1 MRKNYKI
8 LLSTLGAVG
17 LCASISMNATSCSN
31 YTKFNA
37 KVVGHRGCPSNANV
51 FENTIASFE
60 VAGQSD
66 YYSAIE
72 CDVWPNA
79 TANELYVVHDEY
91 PFYEDPFA
99 SVAEVDS
106 DVAESYTL
114 HASANYPRENP
125 GSFDHNSAINKYKL
139 PTLEEYLNVC
149 VKYKKTAVIE
159 LKDTV
164 KWAAD
169 KNGIWTDDAIQELNK
184 AINKIVKDGNYIL
197 ISFDNDLLDH
207 IANGSFSPSINLPK
221 EKMQQ
226 LFDPSLN
233 TDSSK
238 GPQWGSWKWVADQG
252 WNIDV
257 GDALSPSTLDWGAY
271 INSDFV
277 EYFHNKNLEVN
288 VWTVNTLDR
297 AKALD
302 VIGVD
307 YITTDWIL

>member
-1 MRKNYKI
+1 MRNTYKI
-8 LLSTLGAVG
+8 LLSTLGISG
-17 LCASISMNATSCSN
+17 LSASVLLGATSCSG

-37 KVVGHRGCPSNANV
+37 KVVGHRGCPSNKNV
-51 FENTIASFE
+51 FENTIGSFE
-60 VAGQSD
+60 AAGQSD

-79 TANELYVVHDEY
+79 TADQLYVVHDEY
-91 PFYEDPFA
+91 PFYQDPKA
-99 SVAEVDS
+99 SVANIEYDL
-106 DVAESYTL
+106 AESYTL

-125 GSFDHNSAINKYKL
+125 GSFDHDSATKNYKL
-139 PTLEEYLNVC
+139 PTLEEYLQVC
-149 VKYKKTAVIE
+149 AKYQKTAVIE

-164 KWAAD
+164 KWTSTSS
-169 KNGIWTDDAIQELNK
+169 GIWTDE
-184 AINKIVKDGNYIL
+184 AINQLSEAVNRIITDKNYIL
-197 ISFDNDLLDH
+197 ISFDNSLLEH
-207 IANGSFSPSINLPK
+207 IATGSFNLPK
-221 EKMQQ
+221 QKMQQ
-226 LFDPSLN
+226 LFDPSLIN
-233 TDSSK
+233 SK
-238 GPQWGSWKWVADQG
+238 SEDEKRWGSWEYIADQG

-271 INSDFV
+271 INSYFV

-302 VIGVD
+302 SLGVD